1 MIDFIQHLGALI
13 LSLISIIGCVVTYVI
28 HDRKLKCQEK
38 RLNAL
43 QIMQIEKQEARE
55 KMADIKSLAFSIK
68 RGCSAIRFCN
78 TGTSDAKNVR
88 VMILTP
94 EEELRG
100 IIFPKKQW
108 GPYELINSQGSCE
121 EIINLCMGHPK
132 FLKIKVVW
140 DDDYQDNRSSILNVQ
155 I

>member
-1 MIDFIQHLGALI
+1 MIDFIQNWGALI

-38 RLNAL
+38 CLNAL

-55 KMADIKSLAFSIK
+55 KMADIKCIALSK
-68 RGCSAIRFCN
+68 NRGCCAIRFCN

-94 EEELRG
+94 EEKLRR

-108 GPYELINSQGSCE
+108 GPYELINSHGSCE
-121 EIINLCMGHPK
+121 EIIHLCMGHPE

-140 DDDYQDNRSSILNVQ
+140 DDDYKDNQSSILNVQ